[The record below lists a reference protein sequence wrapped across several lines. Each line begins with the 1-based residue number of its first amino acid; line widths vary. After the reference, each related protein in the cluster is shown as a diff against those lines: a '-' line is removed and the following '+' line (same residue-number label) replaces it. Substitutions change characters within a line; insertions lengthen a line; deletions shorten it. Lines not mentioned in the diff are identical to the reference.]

1 MCLQWKTIL
10 LVLGL
15 NTMRHLF
22 SLSLFWRRGNNLK
35 LFLNSRFYILID
47 GSNISSTK
55 VVSSLWNCFSFPL
68 GLEGEKRCSS
78 ATLYILWISGELY
91 DICE

>member
-1 MCLQWKTIL
+1 
-10 LVLGL
+10 
-15 NTMRHLF
+15 MRHLF

-55 VVSSLWNCFSFPL
+55 VVSSLLNCFSFPL

-78 ATLYILWISGELY
+78 ATLYIYEFLGSCMISVNSSKYSTQL
-91 DICE
+91 IHT